1 MENDPVEIVDLPIE
15 NGGSFHRYVNVYQ
28 RVPFNH
34 WEILIYWKSISQHPL
49 SHFCLL
55 SYIFRRL
62 FNDWIATWLPELTYF
77 GNPKEHLIF
86 AKSLVFSQTVLWST
100 MVHWLV
106 FLSPSNHLLPC
117 RGCAKSLGCFLQR
130 SSAWCWGLGLTGRQ
144 ASLYLDLESTRKG
157 KGVEMILPSG
167 YLTWPWYRWPWYRWP
182 IEIDGLPNLKMVDL
196 SMAMLN
202 NQMVSFFS
210 HWLVLI
216 SYDRA
221 LWWSQLLFPIHT
233 LLSSRGNV
241 RTPGRPGIPSSRM
254 LAE

>member
-106 FLSPSNHLLPC
+106 FFCHQATIYCPAEDVQNLSVAFSNAARLDAGVWGWQVDRLPY
-117 RGCAKSLGCFLQR
+117 
-130 SSAWCWGLGLTGRQ
+130 T
-144 ASLYLDLESTRKG
+144 
-157 KGVEMILPSG
+157 
-167 YLTWPWYRWPWYRWP
+167 
-182 IEIDGLPNLKMVDL
+182 
-196 SMAMLN
+196 
-202 NQMVSFFS
+202 
-210 HWLVLI
+210 
-216 SYDRA
+216 
-221 LWWSQLLFPIHT
+221 
-233 LLSSRGNV
+233 
-241 RTPGRPGIPSSRM
+241 
-254 LAE
+254 

>member
-49 SHFCLL
+49 SHFFALVYFQTIVQWLNCYLAPRINLL
-55 SYIFRRL
+55 RKS
-62 FNDWIATWLPELTYF
+62 
-77 GNPKEHLIF
+77 EHLIF

-130 SSAWCWGLGLTGRQ
+130 CSAWCWGLGLTGRQ
-144 ASLYLDLESTRKG
+144 ASLYLDLEYTCKG

-167 YLTWPWYRWPWYRWP
+167 YLTWPWYRWP

-196 SMAMLN
+196 SMVMLN

-221 LWWSQLLFPIHT
+221 PWWSQLLFPIHT
-233 LLSSRGNV
+233 LPSSRGNV
-241 RTPGRPGIPSSRM
+241 RTPGRPGIRSSRM